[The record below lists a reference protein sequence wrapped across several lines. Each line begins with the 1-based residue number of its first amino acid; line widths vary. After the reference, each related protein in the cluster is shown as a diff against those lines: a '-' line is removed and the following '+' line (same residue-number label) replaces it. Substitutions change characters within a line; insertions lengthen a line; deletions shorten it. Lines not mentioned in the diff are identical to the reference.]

1 MTYSINNIQR
11 RQGIWRQ
18 NDRSTF
24 NSNNYYRYGS
34 QMHHDH
40 TKYGPYT
47 HQYNM
52 NRYDNNNPLF
62 YQRNNEAN
70 YAVDHIISKH

>member
-1 MTYSINNIQR
+1 MT
-11 RQGIWRQ
+11 
-18 NDRSTF
+18 DPHLTL
-24 NSNNYYRYGS
+24 NNYYRCGS
-34 QMHHDH
+34 QTHHDH

-47 HQYNM
+47 HHYNM

-70 YAVDHIISKH
+70 YAVDHIISKN